1 MSTLLILRSWN
12 IAWLHLSSRCFLLM
26 RSAEGC
32 IVGLASVRPNFLGL
46 TFDPRAEGASLSL
59 SRSCHVSPAAEETSS
74 GGVET
79 HAISTAPAALV
90 FQEVTSAQRA
100 AVGCHLFVIRVT
112 TSDLWPPSRRVEY
125 WWRDGKG
132 SAGHLRFRRRQAA
145 AQSCCSQS
153 SLSSHIFCLNRFIS
167 VLSCSRGGFLS
178 EGVFMFDFIVHEV
191 SAALKFLWFS
201 SAPNMLTPCEL
212 FLIDHCSLFF
222 C

>member
-1 MSTLLILRSWN
+1 MSTLLILRSWI

-32 IVGLASVRPNFLGL
+32 IVGLASVRPNFLRL

-74 GGVET
+74 GSVET
-79 HAISTAPAALV
+79 RAISTAPAALV

-100 AVGCHLFVIRVT
+100 TVGCHLFVIRVT
-112 TSDLWPPSRRVEY
+112 TSDLWPSSR
-125 WWRDGKG
+125 RDGKG

-153 SLSSHIFCLNRFIS
+153 SLSSHIFCLNRFI
-167 VLSCSRGGFLS
+167 F
-178 EGVFMFDFIVHEV
+178 
-191 SAALKFLWFS
+191 
-201 SAPNMLTPCEL
+201 
-212 FLIDHCSLFF
+212 CSLLQQRRFSVWGSF
-222 C
+222 YVWFYCSQGECRIEIPLISFSTKHADALQTVFNRSL